1 MKETMRRLLSLV
13 LAWVMLL
20 SMTPLSA
27 LAADGDYYGT
37 YSLDGVS
44 VRASGERTVQV
55 GESITITGSE
65 RGGEWRVSSGSNFVT
80 LTNSDS
86 QTVTVTGIA
95 LGTATVEY
103 GKYSGWWNWNPI
115 ESYTVVVEPASYGT
129 ERVYLYVQVSGD
141 TKGLTI
147 NADGWYTVG
156 YIDLEG
162 LLPTAHDLDRT
173 GWTADNRYTYG
184 TEYLDDV
191 IAAVQTGNITLYPT
205 NQNVFTD
212 DILEQINWTRYGL
225 CIAGGASDY
234 ADEAPAEIFTWH
246 LDGHLTIQYKLLVD
260 MYKQVDADT
269 PGAIPHE
276 GKYYVKASITGF
288 YRYDETDS
296 DRWVTADELAEG
308 RTIDGYAY
316 VGGNPKEI
324 QLLPGSNNQTINLY
338 YDRALAGLEID
349 KTLIDA
355 TTTTERPTLT
365 FDVYEGSD
373 ATGKPVETFT
383 ATWQDGGYVFEPARA
398 DLTIG
403 RQYTIVERV
412 GSVDASDVYDVT
424 YSSGQTFTMAED
436 LTVTV
441 TNERRLLGGDGKAS
455 FIKKW
460 AGDKAEDRPN
470 EQEFAEYLTLKANG
484 VEWPA
489 TPVIE
494 DNGDNTYTI
503 TYRNLPAANLQ
514 GEALTYK
521 LEETPVD
528 NYAATGNPASVG
540 KTITNTLKQGRVG
553 YNLVLP
559 EASWASDVDE
569 FEPNGESETGGPKYL
584 VRDEYY
590 TNPDQ
595 FTVTSHKPQA
605 TGYTFIGWFDKERA
619 SASAA
624 IREADSKVTFAYTG
638 ADVHTLDALWASI
651 DAVGSEQVYDGQPHT
666 LTSADFAFNAG
677 TLDDEYVKQIE
688 KNHLVEMGLL
698 TYATDPNG
706 EYTDKMPEFTDVG
719 AYRVYVKG
727 TVTVGGTPY
736 ELKTFAVVK
745 IKPLEVE
752 ITVADDQKVY
762 GTPDPD
768 FADAAISPYVG
779 DELDGIDLRVSR
791 TNEDEAVDTYE
802 NVLTIGQTAAEL
814 NEKYSNYSFTVKPGD
829 FKIVTDTENE
839 ITITTLGAEKPY
851 DGTELTQPGYTV
863 TVSTDKS
870 ATWDE
875 EKQGYVLWTGD
886 VLTVEPNGTIT
897 NVGTTP
903 NTIGSYAVKN
913 AAGEDVTANYTFGEE
928 TLGELKINP
937 RPVTVIAVSKQKPY
951 DGTPLTDAA
960 YAVLDGGYDTLEEV
974 AAAGE
979 KPVYTTEPKE
989 VVPGEEI
996 TAEIVGTQTL
1006 VGSSSNTIRSVAVQ
1020 DEKNYEIHR
1029 INGTLTVTS
1038 DYPFIPEKTTPDV
1051 ESDYELGAEIPFTI
1065 TVRNITEND
1074 LTDVEVE
1081 DPTAELVE
1089 GTGYIVKDAHHAV
1102 IPIIPAGGS
1111 VAVQA
1116 IHTVTSDDI
1125 LAGTYENVATVKVDD
1140 KVLYPTATVTDIE
1153 PIDGTLSVVKT
1164 SDVTGSAVL
1173 GQTITYTIT
1182 VTNTGNVPL
1191 KNVVVKELAGVT
1203 FAAGNGYTPNG
1214 ETATIAE
1221 LAVGAAVALTAT
1233 YTVTEADVTNGSI
1246 RNTVTAQGDTPDGKK
1261 TPEGGDE
1268 HTDKT
1273 RPTTLR
1279 IQKVLNDQTK
1289 LAETPDFT
1297 FDIYEVTAGTT
1308 DKPTGEPY
1316 TTVTAK
1322 ANLNGDYGVV
1332 MTNRTLEIG
1341 KTYAIVERVG
1351 TVGAQSAYTV
1361 QIQGMDAPEGWATF
1375 TMEEDLTVTVTN
1387 TRKLLDGDGELTVTK
1402 VWVDDD
1408 DADGTR
1414 VSVTFNLMANGAEAL
1429 DAQDN
1434 PISVTLSWAATIT
1447 DLPETDLEGKPIAY
1461 RVIEANLNADG
1472 QLQGNGA
1479 LYDVEYLNATTV
1491 ENSLSADNE
1500 TALSLTKTWMDAARA
1515 TERPKTLEVT
1525 VTASYPTKRG
1535 GAAED
1540 FAKTYTLTD
1549 VLATPSDVLY
1559 TVDASGD
1566 VWTATIDG
1574 LRKYDADGKA
1584 IAYTVTETVPQYYA
1598 ADNGGV
1604 FAVDSADRYA
1614 YSLTNT
1620 LQTAALTIDKT
1631 VTDETGEQ
1639 TAAFLYDVYEA
1650 GATDPYLTDVAVA
1663 IDPLTGEGTLTLDA
1677 KTLPAGKALLVGV
1690 TYTVVEQNTGAWNV
1704 TPGTAEIT
1712 LTLDAD
1718 GALNVAAFGNER
1730 KLYNEPTPGP
1740 SDPAPTATP
1749 TARPTPAP
1757 TPDMTPVPG
1766 ATPTPVPTA
1775 SPTPSAAP
1783 TPVPVPQ
1790 LELGQIFVYK
1800 TWLYD
1805 ANDAYGTRPQGIDIA
1820 LTRSTDGVDWQPVE
1834 TLTLNAAN
1842 GWSGIFG
1849 ETNKLPMTD
1858 ADGNAYTYR
1867 LTETNVPANYTV
1879 WQQTI
1884 DTVGRGGEPVVIE
1897 FTNALDEAELTIRKT
1912 VEDTSDS
1919 AVMPNSFTY
1928 RIYEGNSGLYR
1939 TEVVPVT
1946 YDANGVGT
1954 GSYTVTGLKAGV
1966 TYIVEE
1972 QGASPWT
1979 VSPAQSVPVVAGL
1992 DAVAE
1997 FTNTRRGFNDNTPD
2011 PNATPTPTP
2020 VPTAT
2025 APATPTP
2032 SLDPG
2037 ATPTP
2042 VPTAEPTPT
2051 PTPTPAPT
2059 PVVSDPQGKIGVVKE
2074 WRDEPLN
2081 PAEISRPAAIE
2092 VTLTGESGVHEY
2104 RIQKSASLTEAG
2116 NWQYVFENLPAED
2129 IAGNPYTYTITEAD
2143 QGDYI
2148 AQVPV
2153 AVAPKPGQ
2161 DELSVVRLVNSLKT
2175 SSLTIH
2181 KTTVDPSTDIYP
2193 SQFTFHVYEGVQAAD
2208 DGSAPYTTVSVPRN
2222 GSATVEGFKIGATYT
2237 VFEVDHAAFVKNEPQ
2252 TVTIAADGSASVSF
2266 TNERILVGD
2275 EDDDNEQDPNE
2286 PTLGVLSGTKT
2297 WVDANNAYAT
2307 RPSSITVNL
2316 MRGIPGQTPTVYA
2329 TQVVRANPQGDW
2341 IYTFTGLPKYDQNGV
2356 EYVYSV
2362 TEEAVAGYTPEYNGM
2377 NIVNRADNEISYTA
2391 YKVWVDDPDA
2401 RHPTITIRLYQN
2413 GNEIRTAQLENGVL
2427 THTFTGLP
2435 MYDPATDIAYR
2446 YTIREDDLTDY
2457 DWVIIDNVVYNY
2469 EVDRGPGLVTL
2480 EDTAVPLGFGGTI
2493 MNVGDCFE

>member
-1 MKETMRRLLSLV
+1 MNE
-13 LAWVMLL
+13 
-20 SMTPLSA
+20 
-27 LAADGDYYGT
+27 
-37 YSLDGVS
+37 
-44 VRASGERTVQV
+44 
-55 GESITITGSE
+55 
-65 RGGEWRVSSGSNFVT
+65 
-80 LTNSDS
+80 LTN
-86 QTVTVTGIA
+86 
-95 LGTATVEY
+95 
-103 GKYSGWWNWNPI
+103 
-115 ESYTVVVEPASYGT
+115 
-129 ERVYLYVQVSGD
+129 
-141 TKGLTI
+141 
-147 NADGWYTVG
+147 
-156 YIDLEG
+156 
-162 LLPTAHDLDRT
+162 
-173 GWTADNRYTYG
+173 
-184 TEYLDDV
+184 
-191 IAAVQTGNITLYPT
+191 
-205 NQNVFTD
+205 
-212 DILEQINWTRYGL
+212 
-225 CIAGGASDY
+225 
-234 ADEAPAEIFTWH
+234 
-246 LDGHLTIQYKLLVD
+246 
-260 MYKQVDADT
+260 
-269 PGAIPHE
+269 
-276 GKYYVKASITGF
+276 
-288 YRYDETDS
+288 
-296 DRWVTADELAEG
+296 
-308 RTIDGYAY
+308 
-316 VGGNPKEI
+316 
-324 QLLPGSNNQTINLY
+324 
-338 YDRALAGLEID
+338 
-349 KTLIDA
+349 
-355 TTTTERPTLT
+355 
-365 FDVYEGSD
+365 
-373 ATGKPVETFT
+373 
-383 ATWQDGGYVFEPARA
+383 
-398 DLTIG
+398 
-403 RQYTIVERV
+403 
-412 GSVDASDVYDVT
+412 
-424 YSSGQTFTMAED
+424 
-436 LTVTV
+436 
-441 TNERRLLGGDGKAS
+441 
-455 FIKKW
+455 
-460 AGDKAEDRPN
+460 
-470 EQEFAEYLTLKANG
+470 
-484 VEWPA
+484 
-489 TPVIE
+489 
-494 DNGDNTYTI
+494 
-503 TYRNLPAANLQ
+503 
-514 GEALTYK
+514 
-521 LEETPVD
+521 
-528 NYAATGNPASVG
+528 
-540 KTITNTLKQGRVG
+540 
-553 YNLVLP
+553 
-559 EASWASDVDE
+559 
-569 FEPNGESETGGPKYL
+569 
-584 VRDEYY
+584 
-590 TNPDQ
+590 
-595 FTVTSHKPQA
+595 
-605 TGYTFIGWFDKERA
+605 
-619 SASAA
+619 
-624 IREADSKVTFAYTG
+624 
-638 ADVHTLDALWASI
+638 
-651 DAVGSEQVYDGQPHT
+651 
-666 LTSADFAFNAG
+666 
-677 TLDDEYVKQIE
+677 
-688 KNHLVEMGLL
+688 
-698 TYATDPNG
+698 
-706 EYTDKMPEFTDVG
+706 
-719 AYRVYVKG
+719 
-727 TVTVGGTPY
+727 
-736 ELKTFAVVK
+736 
-745 IKPLEVE
+745 
-752 ITVADDQKVY
+752 
-762 GTPDPD
+762 
-768 FADAAISPYVG
+768 
-779 DELDGIDLRVSR
+779 
-791 TNEDEAVDTYE
+791 
-802 NVLTIGQTAAEL
+802 
-814 NEKYSNYSFTVKPGD
+814 
-829 FKIVTDTENE
+829 
-839 ITITTLGAEKPY
+839 
-851 DGTELTQPGYTV
+851 
-863 TVSTDKS
+863 
-870 ATWDE
+870 
-875 EKQGYVLWTGD
+875 
-886 VLTVEPNGTIT
+886 
-897 NVGTTP
+897 
-903 NTIGSYAVKN
+903 
-913 AAGEDVTANYTFGEE
+913 
-928 TLGELKINP
+928 
-937 RPVTVIAVSKQKPY
+937 
-951 DGTPLTDAA
+951 
-960 YAVLDGGYDTLEEV
+960 
-974 AAAGE
+974 
-979 KPVYTTEPKE
+979 
-989 VVPGEEI
+989 
-996 TAEIVGTQTL
+996 
-1006 VGSSSNTIRSVAVQ
+1006 
-1020 DEKNYEIHR
+1020 
-1029 INGTLTVTS
+1029 
-1038 DYPFIPEKTTPDV
+1038 
-1051 ESDYELGAEIPFTI
+1051 
-1065 TVRNITEND
+1065 
-1074 LTDVEVE
+1074 VEVE
-1081 DPTAELVE
+1081 DLTAELVE
-1089 GTGYIVKDAHHAV
+1089 GAGYSLTDAHHAV
-1102 IPIIPAGGS
+1102 IASIPAGGS
-1111 VAVQA
+1111 VDVKA

-1125 LAGTYENVATVKVDD
+1125 LAGTYENVATVTVDD
-1140 KVLYPTATVTDIE
+1140 KVLNATEIVTDIE
-1153 PIDGTLSVVKT
+1153 PIDVTLSVVKT
-1164 SDVTGSAVL
+1164 SDVTDSAVL

-1182 VTNTGNVPL
+1182 VTNTGNVPYE
-1191 KNVVVKELAGVT
+1191 NVVVTEQLTGAQIIAPVDGSYTVNDQGQAVIANLGV
-1203 FAAGNGYTPNG
+1203 ND
-1214 ETATIAE
+1214 
-1221 LAVGAAVALTAT
+1221 AVDVTAT
-1233 YTVTEADVTNGSI
+1233 YTVTEADVTNRLI
-1246 RNTVTAQGDTPDGKK
+1246 QNTVTAQGNPIKTPDGEK
-1261 TPEGGDE
+1261 TPAGDDE
-1268 HTDKT
+1268 RTDET

-1279 IQKVLNDQTK
+1279 IQKVLDDQTK
-1289 LAETPDFT
+1289 LAQTPDFT
-1297 FDIYEVTAGTT
+1297 FYIYEVTAGTT

-1351 TVGAQSAYTV
+1351 TVGTVGAQSVYTV

-1375 TMEEDLTVTVTN
+1375 TMEEGLTVDVTN
-1387 TRKLLDGDGELTVTK
+1387 TRKLLGGDGELTVTK

-1408 DADGTR
+1408 DADRTR
-1414 VSVTFNLMANGAEAL
+1414 VTVTFNLMANGAAAL
-1429 DAQDN
+1429 DAQGN
-1434 PISVTLSWAATIT
+1434 PISVPLSWRATIT

-1461 RVIEANLNADG
+1461 RVIEANLNANG
-1472 QLQGNGA
+1472 QLQGGNGA
-1479 LYDVEYLNATTV
+1479 LYDVKNLDATTV

-1525 VTASYPTKRG
+1525 VTASYPTVRG
-1535 GAAED
+1535 EAAQA
-1540 FAKTYTLTD
+1540 FAQTYTLTD
-1549 VLATPSDVLY
+1549 APETMSDVLY
-1559 TVDASGD
+1559 TVDDSGD

-1663 IDPLTGEGTLTLDA
+1663 IDPLTGEGTLTLDVDA
-1677 KTLPAGKALLVGV
+1677 QTLPAGKALLVGV
-1690 TYTVVEQNTGAWNV
+1690 TYTVVEKNTGAWNV

-1718 GALNVAAFGNER
+1718 GSEAAFDNER
-1730 KLYNEPTPGP
+1730 KLYNATPGP

-1757 TPDMTPVPG
+1757 TSDLTPVPG

-1820 LTRSTDGVDWQPVE
+1820 LTRSTDGVGWQPVE

-1867 LTETNVPANYTV
+1867 LTETNVLANYTA

-1897 FTNALDEAELTIRKT
+1897 FTNALNEAELTIRKT

-1966 TYIVEE
+1966 TYTVEE

-1979 VSPAQSVPVVAGL
+1979 VSPAQSVTVVAGV
-1992 DAVAE
+1992 DAEAA

-2074 WRDEPLN
+2074 WRNEPLN
-2081 PAEISRPAAIE
+2081 PAEVNRPAAIE
-2092 VTLTGESGVHEY
+2092 VTLTGESGVDEY

-2286 PTLGVLSGTKT
+2286 PTLGALSGTKT

>member
-1 MKETMRRLLSLV
+1 MYDGTALTAEGKISGFVNGETATFATTGTQTLV
-13 LAWVMLL
+13 G
-20 SMTPLSA
+20 SSQN
-27 LAADGDYYGT
+27 T
-37 YSLDGVS
+37 YSLTWDGT
-44 VRASGERTVQV
+44 AKQGNYK
-55 GESITITGSE
+55 ISE
-65 RGGEWRVSSGSNFVT
+65 T
-80 LTNSDS
+80 
-86 QTVTVTGIA
+86 
-95 LGTATVEY
+95 LGT
-103 GKYSGWWNWNPI
+103 
-115 ESYTVVVEPASYGT
+115 
-129 ERVYLYVQVSGD
+129 
-141 TKGLTI
+141 
-147 NADGWYTVG
+147 
-156 YIDLEG
+156 
-162 LLPTAHDLDRT
+162 
-173 GWTADNRYTYG
+173 
-184 TEYLDDV
+184 
-191 IAAVQTGNITLYPT
+191 
-205 NQNVFTD
+205 
-212 DILEQINWTRYGL
+212 
-225 CIAGGASDY
+225 
-234 ADEAPAEIFTWH
+234 
-246 LDGHLTIQYKLLVD
+246 
-260 MYKQVDADT
+260 
-269 PGAIPHE
+269 
-276 GKYYVKASITGF
+276 
-288 YRYDETDS
+288 
-296 DRWVTADELAEG
+296 
-308 RTIDGYAY
+308 
-316 VGGNPKEI
+316 
-324 QLLPGSNNQTINLY
+324 
-338 YDRALAGLEID
+338 
-349 KTLIDA
+349 
-355 TTTTERPTLT
+355 
-365 FDVYEGSD
+365 
-373 ATGKPVETFT
+373 
-383 ATWQDGGYVFEPARA
+383 
-398 DLTIG
+398 
-403 RQYTIVERV
+403 
-412 GSVDASDVYDVT
+412 
-424 YSSGQTFTMAED
+424 
-436 LTVTV
+436 LTVTEYDGEIVV
-441 TNERRLLGGDGKAS
+441 T
-455 FIKKW
+455 
-460 AGDKAEDRPN
+460 
-470 EQEFAEYLTLKANG
+470 T
-484 VEWPA
+484 
-489 TPVIE
+489 
-494 DNGDNTYTI
+494 
-503 TYRNLPAANLQ
+503 
-514 GEALTYK
+514 
-521 LEETPVD
+521 
-528 NYAATGNPASVG
+528 
-540 KTITNTLKQGRVG
+540 
-553 YNLVLP
+553 
-559 EASWASDVDE
+559 
-569 FEPNGESETGGPKYL
+569 TGG
-584 VRDEYY
+584 EY
-590 TNPDQ
+590 T
-595 FTVTSHKPQA
+595 
-605 TGYTFIGWFDKERA
+605 
-619 SASAA
+619 
-624 IREADSKVTFAYTG
+624 
-638 ADVHTLDALWASI
+638 
-651 DAVGSEQVYDGQPHT
+651 YDGQAHGATVSVSDLPDGYT
-666 LTSADFAFNAG
+666 LETATSSA
-677 TLDDEYVKQIE
+677 T
-688 KNHLVEMGLL
+688 
-698 TYATDPNG
+698 ATD
-706 EYTDKMPEFTDVG
+706 
-719 AYRVYVKG
+719 
-727 TVTVGGTPY
+727 VTVEDVAATCDTLVIRNAEGQDVT
-736 ELKTFAVVK
+736 EKLK
-745 IKPLEVE
+745 IR
-752 ITVADDQKVY
+752 
-762 GTPDPD
+762 
-768 FADAAISPYVG
+768 YV
-779 DELDGIDLRVSR
+779 
-791 TNEDEAVDTYE
+791 
-802 NVLTIGQTAAEL
+802 
-814 NEKYSNYSFTVKPGD
+814 
-829 FKIVTDTENE
+829 
-839 ITITTLGAEKPY
+839 
-851 DGTELTQPGYTV
+851 
-863 TVSTDKS
+863 
-870 ATWDE
+870 
-875 EKQGYVLWTGD
+875 
-886 VLTVEPNGTIT
+886 NGTI
-897 NVGTTP
+897 
-903 NTIGSYAVKN
+903 
-913 AAGEDVTANYTFGEE
+913 
-928 TLGELKINP
+928 KINP
-937 RPVTVIAVSKQKPY
+937 RPVTVISESDQKKY
-951 DGTPLTDAA
+951 DGTPLTNAA
-960 YAVLDGGYDTLEEV
+960 YAVLDGGYDTLKEV
-974 AAAGE
+974 TDAGE
-979 KPVYTTEPKE
+979 TPSYTTEPKA
-989 VVPGEEI
+989 VVADEPI
-996 TAEIVGTQTL
+996 TAVITGTQTL
-1006 VGSSSNTIRSVAVQ
+1006 VGSCPNTILSVNVQ
-1020 DEKNYEIHR
+1020 NPKNYEIHQ
-1029 INGTLTVTS
+1029 IDGTLTVTS
-1038 DYPFIPEKTTPDV
+1038 DNPFIPEKTTLTV
-1051 ESDYELGAEIPFTI
+1051 QRDYELGDEIPFTI
-1065 TVRNITEND
+1065 TVRNITVNE
-1074 LTDVEVE
+1074 LTNVEVE
-1081 DPTAELVE
+1081 DLTAKLVDD
-1089 GTGYIVKDAHHAV
+1089 GTDNYILKDAHHAV
-1102 IPIIPAGGS
+1102 IASIPAGGS
-1111 VAVQA
+1111 VDVKA

-1125 LAGTYENVATVKVDD
+1125 LAGTYENVATVKADD
-1140 KVLYPTATVTDIE
+1140 KVLDATATVTDIE
-1153 PIDGTLSVVKT
+1153 PVDVTLSVAKK
-1164 SDVTGSAVL
+1164 SDVTDSAVL

-1182 VTNTGNVPL
+1182 VTNTGNVPYE
-1191 KNVVVKELAGVT
+1191 NVVVTEQLAGAQIIAPVDGSYTVNGQGQAVIANLGVNDEVKVT
-1203 FAAGNGYTPNG
+1203 AM
-1214 ETATIAE
+1214 
-1221 LAVGAAVALTAT
+1221 
-1233 YTVTEADVTNGSI
+1233 YTVTEADVTSGSI
-1246 RNTVTAQGDTPDGKK
+1246 QNTVTAQGKPIDTPDGEK
-1261 TPEGGDE
+1261 TPTGDGK
-1268 HTDKT
+1268 HTDET

-1279 IQKVLNDQTK
+1279 IQKVLIDQTK
-1289 LAETPDFT
+1289 LAQTPDFT

-1341 KTYAIVERVG
+1341 KTYAIVEQVG

-1375 TMEEDLTVTVTN
+1375 TMTEDLTVTVTN
-1387 TRKLLDGDGELTVTK
+1387 ERKLLDGDGELTVTK

-1414 VSVTFNLMANGAEAL
+1414 VPVTFNLMANGTEAL
-1429 DAQDN
+1429 DAQGN
-1434 PISVTLSWAATIT
+1434 PISVTLSWTATIT

-1461 RVIEANLNADG
+1461 SVIEANLNANG

-1479 LYDVEYLNATTV
+1479 LYDVTYLNATTV
-1491 ENSLSADNE
+1491 ENSLSANNE

-1525 VTASYPTKRG
+1525 VTASYPTVRG
-1535 GAAED
+1535 GAAQA
-1540 FAKTYTLTD
+1540 FAQTYTLTD
-1549 VLATPSDVLY
+1549 APETMSDVLY

-1566 VWTATIDG
+1566 VWRATIGG

-1639 TAAFLYDVYEA
+1639 TAAFLYNVYEA
-1650 GATDPYLTDVAVA
+1650 GATDPYLTDVAVV

-1677 KTLPAGKALLVGV
+1677 QTLPAGKALLVGV
-1690 TYTVVEQNTGAWNV
+1690 AYTVVEKNTGAWNV
-1704 TPGTAEIT
+1704 TPGTAKIT

-1718 GALNVAAFGNER
+1718 GTKNVAAFDNER
-1730 KLYNEPTPGP
+1730 KLYNEPTLGP

-1749 TARPTPAP
+1749 TARPTPVP
-1757 TPDMTPVPG
+1757 TPDLTPVPG

-1842 GWSGIFG
+1842 GWSAIFG

-1966 TYIVEE
+1966 TYTVEE

-1979 VSPAQSVPVVAGL
+1979 VSPAQSVTVVAGV
-1992 DAVAE
+1992 DAEAA

-2081 PAEISRPAAIE
+2081 PAEVNRPAAIE
-2092 VTLTGESGVHEY
+2092 VTLTGESGVDEY

>member
-1 MKETMRRLLSLV
+1 MGEDALTATVSGSITYPSDSPVANEVTGHTFTAGDERNYNVSYVDGALTMTYGEQV
-13 LAWVMLL
+13 AV
-20 SMTPLSA
+20 TVT
-27 LAADGDYYGT
+27 AATNDWTYDGAAHRDESY
-37 YSLDGVS
+37 
-44 VRASGERTVQV
+44 TVQV
-55 GESITITGSE
+55 GDGEPVEIAAGESHKLANGD
-65 RGGEWRVSSGSNFVT
+65 V
-80 LTNSDS
+80 L
-86 QTVTVTGIA
+86 
-95 LGTATVEY
+95 TATV
-103 GKYSGWWNWNPI
+103 SGSVTN
-115 ESYTVVVEPASYGT
+115 V
-129 ERVYLYVQVSGD
+129 
-141 TKGLTI
+141 
-147 NADGWYTVG
+147 ADGTV
-156 YIDLEG
+156 
-162 LLPTAHDLDRT
+162 
-173 GWTADNRYTYG
+173 
-184 TEYLDDV
+184 
-191 IAAVQTGNITLYPT
+191 T
-205 NQNVFTD
+205 NEV
-212 DILEQINWTRYGL
+212 
-225 CIAGGASDY
+225 
-234 ADEAPAEIFTWH
+234 
-246 LDGHLTIQYKLLVD
+246 V
-260 MYKQVDADT
+260 M
-269 PGAIPHE
+269 
-276 GKYYVKASITGF
+276 
-288 YRYDETDS
+288 
-296 DRWVTADELAEG
+296 
-308 RTIDGYAY
+308 
-316 VGGNPKEI
+316 
-324 QLLPGSNNQTINLY
+324 
-338 YDRALAGLEID
+338 
-349 KTLIDA
+349 
-355 TTTTERPTLT
+355 
-365 FDVYEGSD
+365 
-373 ATGKPVETFT
+373 
-383 ATWQDGGYVFEPARA
+383 
-398 DLTIG
+398 
-403 RQYTIVERV
+403 
-412 GSVDASDVYDVT
+412 
-424 YSSGQTFTMAED
+424 
-436 LTVTV
+436 VTV
-441 TNERRLLGGDGKAS
+441 TN
-455 FIKKW
+455 
-460 AGDKAEDRPN
+460 
-470 EQEFAEYLTLKANG
+470 
-484 VEWPA
+484 
-489 TPVIE
+489 
-494 DNGDNTYTI
+494 
-503 TYRNLPAANLQ
+503 
-514 GEALTYK
+514 
-521 LEETPVD
+521 
-528 NYAATGNPASVG
+528 
-540 KTITNTLKQGRVG
+540 
-553 YNLVLP
+553 
-559 EASWASDVDE
+559 
-569 FEPNGESETGGPKYL
+569 
-584 VRDEYY
+584 
-590 TNPDQ
+590 
-595 FTVTSHKPQA
+595 
-605 TGYTFIGWFDKERA
+605 
-619 SASAA
+619 
-624 IREADSKVTFAYTG
+624 
-638 ADVHTLDALWASI
+638 
-651 DAVGSEQVYDGQPHT
+651 
-666 LTSADFAFNAG
+666 G
-677 TLDDEYVKQIE
+677 T
-688 KNHLVEMGLL
+688 
-698 TYATDPNG
+698 
-706 EYTDKMPEFTDVG
+706 
-719 AYRVYVKG
+719 
-727 TVTVGGTPY
+727 
-736 ELKTFAVVK
+736 
-745 IKPLEVE
+745 
-752 ITVADDQKVY
+752 
-762 GTPDPD
+762 
-768 FADAAISPYVG
+768 
-779 DELDGIDLRVSR
+779 
-791 TNEDEAVDTYE
+791 
-802 NVLTIGQTAAEL
+802 
-814 NEKYSNYSFTVKPGD
+814 
-829 FKIVTDTENE
+829 
-839 ITITTLGAEKPY
+839 
-851 DGTELTQPGYTV
+851 
-863 TVSTDKS
+863 
-870 ATWDE
+870 
-875 EKQGYVLWTGD
+875 
-886 VLTVEPNGTIT
+886 
-897 NVGTTP
+897 
-903 NTIGSYAVKN
+903 
-913 AAGEDVTANYTFGEE
+913 EDVTRAYDITKNN
-928 TLGELKINP
+928 GELKINP
-937 RPVTVIAVSKQKPY
+937 RPVTVIAESDRKVY
-951 DGTPLTDAA
+951 DGKPLTNAA
-960 YAVLDGGYDTLEEV
+960 YAVLDGGYDTLKEV
-974 AAAGE
+974 TDAGVT
-979 KPVYTTEPKE
+979 PSYTEEPKE
-989 VVPGEEI
+989 VVTGEAI
-996 TAEIVGTQTL
+996 TAVIEGTQTL
-1006 VGSSSNTIRSVAVQ
+1006 VGSSLNKIMLVNVQ
-1020 DEKNYEIHR
+1020 NPKNYEIYR
-1029 INGTLTVTS
+1029 IDGTLTVTS
-1038 DYPFIPEKTTPDV
+1038 DNPFIPEKTTPNV
-1051 ESDYELGAEIPFTI
+1051 QSNYELGDKIPFTI
-1065 TVRNITEND
+1065 TVRNITMND
-1074 LTDVEVE
+1074 LKDVEVE
-1081 DPTAELVE
+1081 DLTAELVDD
-1089 GTGYIVKDAHHAV
+1089 GTGNYSLTDAHHAV
-1102 IPIIPAGGS
+1102 IVSIPAGGS
-1111 VAVQA
+1111 VDVKA

-1125 LAGTYENVATVKVDD
+1125 LAGTYENVATVTVDD
-1140 KVLYPTATVTDIE
+1140 KVLKATATVTDID
-1153 PIDGTLSVVKT
+1153 PIDVTLSVAKT
-1164 SDVTGSAVL
+1164 SDVTDSAVL

-1182 VTNTGNVPL
+1182 VTNTGNVPYE
-1191 KNVVVKELAGVT
+1191 NVVVTEQLTGAQIIAPVDGSYTVNDQGQAVIANLGV
-1203 FAAGNGYTPNG
+1203 ND
-1214 ETATIAE
+1214 
-1221 LAVGAAVALTAT
+1221 AVNVTAT

-1246 RNTVTAQGDTPDGKK
+1246 QNTVTAQGNPIDTPDGEEK
-1261 TPEGGDE
+1261 TPKGGDE
-1268 HTDKT
+1268 HTDET
-1273 RPTTLR
+1273 RPTTLS
-1279 IQKVLNDQTK
+1279 IQKVLIDQTK

-1297 FDIYEVTAGTT
+1297 FDIYEVTDGTT

-1341 KTYAIVERVG
+1341 KTYAIVEQVG
-1351 TVGAQSAYTV
+1351 TVGAVGAQSVYTV
-1361 QIQGMDAPEGWATF
+1361 QIQGKDAPEGWATF
-1375 TMEEDLTVTVTN
+1375 TMEEGLTVDVTN
-1387 TRKLLDGDGELTVTK
+1387 TRKLLDGNGELTVNK

-1408 DADGTR
+1408 DADRTR
-1414 VSVTFNLMANGAEAL
+1414 VSVTFNLMANDTEAL
-1429 DAQDN
+1429 DAQGN
-1434 PISVTLSWAATIT
+1434 PISVTLSWAATIKDLPAT
-1447 DLPETDLEGKPIAY
+1447 DLKGNPIAY
-1461 RVIEANLNADG
+1461 SVVEANLNADG
-1472 QLQGNGA
+1472 QLEGNGA
-1479 LYDVEYLNATTV
+1479 LYDVTYPEEDATTV
-1491 ENSLSADNE
+1491 VNSLSEDNE

-1525 VTASYPTKRG
+1525 VTASYPAVRG
-1535 GAAED
+1535 GAARD

-1549 VLATPSDVLY
+1549 VLATASDVLY
-1559 TVDASGD
+1559 TVDVSGD
-1566 VWTATIDG
+1566 VWTAKIEG

-1598 ADNGGV
+1598 ADNDGE

-1620 LQTAALTIDKT
+1620 LQTATLTIDKT

-1639 TAAFLYDVYEA
+1639 TAQFLYDVYEA

-1663 IDPLTGEGTLTLDA
+1663 IDPQTGEGTLTLDA

-1718 GALNVAAFGNER
+1718 GALNVAAFGNKR

-1842 GWSGIFG
+1842 GWSAIFG

-1966 TYIVEE
+1966 TYTVEE

-1979 VSPAQSVPVVAGL
+1979 VSPAQSVTVVAGV
-1992 DAVAE
+1992 DVEAA

-2074 WRDEPLN
+2074 WRNEPLN
-2081 PAEISRPAAIE
+2081 PAEVNRPAAIE
-2092 VTLTGESGVHEY
+2092 VTLTGESGVDEY

>member
-1 MKETMRRLLSLV
+1 
-13 LAWVMLL
+13 
-20 SMTPLSA
+20 
-27 LAADGDYYGT
+27 
-37 YSLDGVS
+37 
-44 VRASGERTVQV
+44 
-55 GESITITGSE
+55 
-65 RGGEWRVSSGSNFVT
+65 
-80 LTNSDS
+80 
-86 QTVTVTGIA
+86 
-95 LGTATVEY
+95 
-103 GKYSGWWNWNPI
+103 
-115 ESYTVVVEPASYGT
+115 
-129 ERVYLYVQVSGD
+129 
-141 TKGLTI
+141 
-147 NADGWYTVG
+147 
-156 YIDLEG
+156 
-162 LLPTAHDLDRT
+162 
-173 GWTADNRYTYG
+173 
-184 TEYLDDV
+184 
-191 IAAVQTGNITLYPT
+191 
-205 NQNVFTD
+205 
-212 DILEQINWTRYGL
+212 
-225 CIAGGASDY
+225 
-234 ADEAPAEIFTWH
+234 
-246 LDGHLTIQYKLLVD
+246 
-260 MYKQVDADT
+260 
-269 PGAIPHE
+269 
-276 GKYYVKASITGF
+276 
-288 YRYDETDS
+288 
-296 DRWVTADELAEG
+296 
-308 RTIDGYAY
+308 
-316 VGGNPKEI
+316 
-324 QLLPGSNNQTINLY
+324 
-338 YDRALAGLEID
+338 
-349 KTLIDA
+349 
-355 TTTTERPTLT
+355 
-365 FDVYEGSD
+365 
-373 ATGKPVETFT
+373 
-383 ATWQDGGYVFEPARA
+383 
-398 DLTIG
+398 
-403 RQYTIVERV
+403 
-412 GSVDASDVYDVT
+412 
-424 YSSGQTFTMAED
+424 MAED
-436 LTVTV
+436 LRVSV
-441 TNERRLLGGDGKAS
+441 TNTRRLLGDDEAS
-455 FIKKW
+455 FTKKW
-460 AGDKAEDRPN
+460 AGDKAEDRPSV
-470 EQEFAEYLTLKANG
+470 EEFAQYLTLKANG

-503 TYRNLPAANLQ
+503 TYRNLPAADLQ
-514 GEALTYK
+514 GKPLTYT
-521 LEETPVD
+521 LEEKPVD
-528 NYAATGNPASVG
+528 NYAATGSPANVG
-540 KTITNTLKQGRVG
+540 GTITNERKQGRVG
-553 YNLVLP
+553 YNLVL
-559 EASWASDVDE
+559 EKASWATGANE
-569 FEPNGESETGGPKYL
+569 FEPNGESSTGGPKYL

-590 TNPDQ
+590 THPDQ
-595 FTVTSHKPQA
+595 FTVTGHKPQA
-605 TGYTFIGWFDKERA
+605 AGYTFIGWFDKARTYPDDTPV
-619 SASAA
+619 SAA
-624 IREADSKVTFAYTG
+624 IREAGSSVKFAYV
-638 ADVHTLDALWASI
+638 AREHTLDALWASI
-651 DAVGSEQVYDGQPHT
+651 DAVGSVQEYDGRPHS
-666 LTSADFAFNAG
+666 LESAKFAFNPG
-677 TLDDEYVKQIE
+677 TLEDEYLKQIE
-688 KNHLVEMGLL
+688 ENDLVQMGQL
-698 TYATDPNG
+698 TYATEPDGP
-706 EYTDKMPEFTDVG
+706 YTGKMPTFTDVG
-719 AYRVYVKG
+719 KYTVYVKG
-727 TVTVGGTPY
+727 TVTVGDTPY
-736 ELKTFAVVK
+736 ELQTSAV
-745 IKPLEVE
+745 VE
-752 ITVADDQKVY
+752 ITPRPVTVKAESHAFTYDGAAHSWPEYDVDGLVGEDALTATVSGSITYPIESPVANVVTDHEFTTGDERNYSVSYVSGKLTMTYGEPVAVTVTAATNDWTYDGAAHSDESYTVQVGDGEPVEIAAGESYMLANGDMLTATVSGSVTNVAD
-762 GTPDPD
+762 GT
-768 FADAAISPYVG
+768 V
-779 DELDGIDLRVSR
+779 
-791 TNEDEAVDTYE
+791 TNEV
-802 NVLTIGQTAAEL
+802 V
-814 NEKYSNYSFTVKPGD
+814 
-829 FKIVTDTENE
+829 
-839 ITITTLGAEKPY
+839 
-851 DGTELTQPGYTV
+851 TV
-863 TVSTDKS
+863 TVT
-870 ATWDE
+870 
-875 EKQGYVLWTGD
+875 
-886 VLTVEPNGTIT
+886 NGTQ
-897 NVGTTP
+897 
-903 NTIGSYAVKN
+903 
-913 AAGEDVTANYTFGEE
+913 DVTSAYDITEDN
-928 TLGELKINP
+928 GELKINP
-937 RPVTVIAVSKQKPY
+937 RPVTVTAKSQAFAYDGDEHSWPEYGVSGLVGEDALTATVSGSITYPIESPVANVVTDHEFTTGDERNYSVSYEDGELTMTYGKPVAVTVTAATNDWTYDGAAHSDGSYTVQVGDGEPVKIAAGGSHTLANGDVLTATVSGSVKNVADGTVTNEVVRVTVTNGTQDVTRAYAITENDGELKINRRPVTVIAVSDQKPY
-951 DGTPLTDAA
+951 DGTPLMNAA
-960 YAVLDGGYDTLEEV
+960 YAVLNGGYDTLEEV

-979 KPVYTTEPKE
+979 KPVYTTEPKA
-989 VVPGEEI
+989 VVMGEEI

-1006 VGSSSNTIRSVAVQ
+1006 VGSSSNTIQLVDVQ
-1020 DEKNYEIHR
+1020 DRENYEIHQ
-1029 INGTLTVTS
+1029 IDGTLTVTS

-1051 ESDYELGAEIPFTI
+1051 ESNYELGDEIPFTI
-1065 TVRNITEND
+1065 TVRNITMND
-1074 LTDVEVE
+1074 LENVKVE
-1081 DPTAELVE
+1081 DLRAELVDD
-1089 GTGYIVKDAHHAV
+1089 GTGNYRLTDAHHAV
-1102 IPIIPAGGS
+1102 IASIPAGGS
-1111 VAVQA
+1111 VAVKA

-1125 LAGTYENVATVKVDD
+1125 LAGTYENVATVTVDD
-1140 KVLYPTATVTDIE
+1140 KVRYAKATVTDIE
-1153 PIDGTLSVVKT
+1153 PIDGTLSVAKK
-1164 SDVTGSAVL
+1164 SDVIDSAVL

-1191 KNVVVKELAGVT
+1191 KNVVVTEQLAGAQIIAPVGGSYT
-1203 FAAGNGYTPNG
+1203 VNGQG
-1214 ETATIAE
+1214 QAVIAN
-1221 LAVGAAVALTAT
+1221 LGVNDAVDVTAT

-1261 TPEGGDE
+1261 TPEGNGE
-1268 HTDKT
+1268 HTDET
-1273 RPTTLR
+1273 RPTTLS
-1279 IQKVLNDQTK
+1279 IQKVLIDQTK
-1289 LAETPDFT
+1289 LAQTPDFT

-1322 ANLNGDYGVV
+1322 ANPNGDYDVV
-1332 MTNRTLEIG
+1332 MTSRTLEIG

-1351 TVGAQSAYTV
+1351 TVGAQSVYTV

-1375 TMEEDLTVTVTN
+1375 TMEEDLMVTVTN
-1387 TRKLLDGDGELTVTK
+1387 ARKLLDGDGELTVTK

-1414 VSVTFNLMANGAEAL
+1414 VSVTFNLMANDTEAL
-1429 DAQDN
+1429 DAQGN
-1434 PISVTLSWAATIT
+1434 PISVELSWRATIT
-1447 DLPETDLEGKPIAY
+1447 GLPETDLEGNPIAY
-1461 RVIEANLNADG
+1461 SVIEANLNADG

-1491 ENSLSADNE
+1491 ENSLSANNE
-1500 TALSLTKTWMDAARA
+1500 TALSLTKNWTDAARA

-1525 VTASYPTKRG
+1525 VTASYPTERG
-1535 GAAED
+1535 GAAQD
-1540 FAKTYTLTD
+1540 FVRTYTLTD
-1549 VLATPSDVLY
+1549 ADAQETASDVLY

-1566 VWTATIDG
+1566 VWRATIEG

-1584 IAYTVTETVPQYYA
+1584 IAYTVTEKVPQYYA

-1620 LQTAALTIDKT
+1620 LQTATLTIDKT

-1639 TAAFLYDVYEA
+1639 TAQFLYDVYEA
-1650 GATDPYLTDVAVA
+1650 GATDPYLTDVTVA

-1704 TPGTAEIT
+1704 TPGTAKIT

-1718 GALNVAAFGNER
+1718 GTKNVAAFDNER

-1757 TPDMTPVPG
+1757 TPDLTPVPG

-1790 LELGQIFVYK
+1790 LEFGQIFVYK

-1805 ANDAYGTRPQGIDIA
+1805 ANDAYGTRPQDIDIA
-1820 LTRSTDGVDWQPVE
+1820 LTRSTNGVDWRPVE
-1834 TLTLNAAN
+1834 ILTLNAAN

-1867 LTETNVPANYTV
+1867 LTETNVPDNYTV

-1966 TYIVEE
+1966 TYTVEE

-1979 VSPAQSVPVVAGL
+1979 VSPAQSVTVVAGV
-1992 DAVAE
+1992 DSEAA

-2025 APATPTP
+2025 VPATPTP

-2074 WRDEPLN
+2074 WRNEPLN

-2092 VTLTGESGVHEY
+2092 VTLTGESGVDEY

-2143 QGDYI
+2143 QGNYV

-2161 DELSVVRLVNSLKT
+2161 DELSVVRLLNSLKT

-2208 DGSAPYTTVSVPRN
+2208 DGSAPYTTIAVPRN
-2222 GSATVEGFKIGATYT
+2222 GSVTVEGFKIGATYT
-2237 VFEVDHAAFVKNEPQ
+2237 VFEVDHAAFVKNDPQ

-2286 PTLGVLSGTKT
+2286 PALGVLSGTKT

-2307 RPSSITVNL
+2307 RPASITVNL
-2316 MRGIPGQTPTVYA
+2316 MRGIPGQAPTVYA
-2329 TQVVRANPQGDW
+2329 SQVVRANPQGDW
-2341 IYTFTGLPKYDQNGV
+2341 IYTFTNLPKYDQNGV
-2356 EYVYSV
+2356 QYVYSV

-2446 YTIREDDLTDY
+2446 YTIREDDLADY
-2457 DWVIIDNVVYNY
+2457 DWVIVDNVVYNY

-2480 EDTAVPLGFGGTI
+2480 EDTAVPLGFGRTI

>member
-55 GESITITGSE
+55 GESITITG
-65 RGGEWRVSSGSNFVT
+65 
-80 LTNSDS
+80 TNSRDWYRQWIVS
-86 QTVTVTGIA
+86 FGDEDAVRLSNANEQTVTVTGVSP
-95 LGTATVEY
+95 GTVTLTYQTRNNRY
-103 GKYSGWWNWNPI
+103 GSWTTRDT
-115 ESYTVVVEPASYGT
+115 YTVVVEPASYET

-141 TKGLTI
+141 TEGLTI

-156 YIDLEG
+156 YIDLEE
-162 LLPTAHDLDRT
+162 LLPTANDLDHS

-184 TEYLDDV
+184 EAYRDAV

-212 DILEQINWTRYGL
+212 DILEQINWTKYGL

-234 ADEAPAEIFTWH
+234 ADEAPANIFTWH

-260 MYKQVDADT
+260 MYKQVDAGT
-269 PGAIPHE
+269 PGAIPHD

-288 YRYDETDS
+288 YRYDENDFGS
-296 DRWVTADELAEG
+296 EVTADQLAEG

-316 VGGNPKEI
+316 VGGAPESI
-324 QLLPGSNNQTINLY
+324 QLSERSNNETINLY

-355 TTTTERPTLT
+355 TTTTERPEELT

-373 ATGKPVETFT
+373 ATGTPAATFT
-383 ATWQDGGYVFEPARA
+383 ATWNGTNYDVTGGT

-412 GSVDASDVYDVT
+412 GDVDASDVYDVT
-424 YSSGQTFTMAED
+424 YAPSQPFTMTED
-436 LTVTV
+436 LKVTV
-441 TNERRLLGGDGKAS
+441 TNTRRLLGDDGEAS

-460 AGDKAEDRPN
+460 EGDKAEDRPN
-470 EQEFAEYLTLKANG
+470 EQEFAQYLTLKANG
-484 VEWPA
+484 VVVESA
-489 TPVIE
+489 TPVIVA
-494 DNGDNTYTI
+494 NGDTYTI
-503 TYRNLPAANLQ
+503 TYSNLPATNLQ
-514 GEALTYK
+514 GEELIYT
-521 LEETPVD
+521 LEEKSVD
-528 NYAATGNPASVG
+528 NYAATGSPASVG
-540 KTITNTLKQGRVG
+540 DTITNTLKQGRVG
-553 YNLVLP
+553 YNLVLKA
-559 EASWASDVDE
+559 ASWASGANE
-569 FEPNGESETGGPKYL
+569 FEPNGESSTGGPKYL

-590 TNPDQ
+590 TYPDE
-595 FTVTSHKPQA
+595 FTVTSHEPQA
-605 TGYTFIGWFDKERA
+605 TGYTFIGWFDKARTYPDDT
-619 SASAA
+619 SVSAA
-624 IREADSKVTFAYTG
+624 IREAGSSVKFAYDDKDG
-638 ADVHTLDALWASI
+638 EHTLDALWASI
-651 DAVGSEQVYDGQPHT
+651 DAVSSVQEYDGRPHT

-677 TLDDEYVKQIE
+677 TLEDVYVDQIKE
-688 KNHLVEMGLL
+688 NDLVQMGRL
-698 TYATDPNG
+698 TYATELNG

-719 AYRVYVKG
+719 EYTVHVKG
-727 TVTVGGTPY
+727 TVKVGDETY
-736 ELKTFAVVK
+736 VLQTSAVVK
-745 IKPLEVE
+745 ITPRLL
-752 ITVADDQKVY
+752 TVTTPDAQKVY
-762 GTPDPD
+762 DGTALTAEGEISGFVNGETAT
-768 FADAAISPYVG
+768 FATTGTQTEVG
-779 DELDGIDLRVSR
+779 QSQNTYSLTWDG
-791 TNEDEAVDTYE
+791 
-802 NVLTIGQTAAEL
+802 TA
-814 NEKYSNYSFTVKPGD
+814 KPG
-829 FKIVTDTENE
+829 
-839 ITITTLGAEKPY
+839 
-851 DGTELTQPGYTV
+851 
-863 TVSTDKS
+863 
-870 ATWDE
+870 
-875 EKQGYVLWTGD
+875 
-886 VLTVEPNGTIT
+886 
-897 NVGTTP
+897 
-903 NTIGSYAVKN
+903 
-913 AAGEDVTANYTFGEE
+913 NYTISE
-928 TLGELKINP
+928 TLGTLTVTEYDGEIVVTTTGGEYTYDGQAHGATVSVSTLPDGYTLETATSSATATDVTVEDVAATCDTLVIRNAEGKDVTEELNIRYVDGKIKVNP
-937 RPVTVIAVSKQKPY
+937 RPVTVIAESDRKEY
-951 DGTPLTDAA
+951 DGKPLTNEA
-960 YAVLDGGYDTLEEV
+960 YAVLDGWYDTLEDV

-979 KPVYTTEPKE
+979 KPVYTTEPKA

-1006 VGSSSNTIRSVAVQ
+1006 VGSSSNTIWSVDVQ
-1020 DEKNYEIHR
+1020 GPENYKIHR
-1029 INGTLTVTS
+1029 IDGTLTVTS
-1038 DYPFIPEKTTPDV
+1038 DYPFIPEKTTLPV
-1051 ESDYELGAEIPFTI
+1051 QSNYELGEEIPFTI

-1074 LTDVEVE
+1074 LTEVEVE
-1081 DPTAELVE
+1081 DLTAELVE

-1102 IPIIPAGGS
+1102 IESIPAGGS
-1111 VAVQA
+1111 VAVKA
-1116 IHTVTSDDI
+1116 IHKVTSDDI
-1125 LAGTYENVATVKVDD
+1125 LAGTYENVATVTVDD
-1140 KVLYPTATVTDIE
+1140 KVRDAMATVTDIE
-1153 PIDGTLSVVKT
+1153 PIDGTLSVAKT
-1164 SDVTGSAVL
+1164 SDVIGSAVL

-1182 VTNTGNVPL
+1182 VTNTGNVPYE
-1191 KNVVVKELAGVT
+1191 NVVVTERLTGAQIIAPVDGSYTVNDQGQAVIANLGVDD
-1203 FAAGNGYTPNG
+1203 
-1214 ETATIAE
+1214 
-1221 LAVGAAVALTAT
+1221 AVDVTAT

-1246 RNTVTAQGDTPDGKK
+1246 QNTVTAQGNPIKTPDGEK
-1261 TPEGGDE
+1261 TPAGNGECTDE
-1268 HTDKT
+1268 T
-1273 RPTTLR
+1273 RPTTLS
-1279 IQKVLNDQTK
+1279 IQKVLIDQTK
-1289 LAETPDFT
+1289 LAQTPDFT

-1341 KTYAIVERVG
+1341 KTYAIVEQVG
-1351 TVGAQSAYTV
+1351 TVGAQSVYTV

-1375 TMEEDLTVTVTN
+1375 TMEEGLTVDVTN

-1402 VWVDDD
+1402 VWVDDN
-1408 DADGTR
+1408 DADRTR
-1414 VSVTFNLMANGAEAL
+1414 VSVTFNLMANGTEAL
-1429 DAQDN
+1429 DAQGN
-1434 PISVTLSWAATIT
+1434 PISVELSWRATIT
-1447 DLPETDLEGKPIAY
+1447 GLPETDLKGNPIVY
-1461 RVIEANLNADG
+1461 SVIEANLNANG
-1472 QLQGNGA
+1472 QLEGNGA
-1479 LYDVEYLNATTV
+1479 LYDVRYLDETTV
-1491 ENSLSADNE
+1491 ENSLSAKNE
-1500 TALSLTKTWMDAARA
+1500 TALSLTKTWVDAARA

-1525 VTASYPTKRG
+1525 VTASYPAVRG
-1535 GAAED
+1535 GAAQA

-1549 VLATPSDVLY
+1549 EPATGDVLY
-1559 TVDASGD
+1559 TVDDSGD

-1604 FAVDSADRYA
+1604 FAVDSVNRYA

-1631 VTDETGEQ
+1631 VTDKTGEQ
-1639 TAAFLYDVYEA
+1639 TAAFLYYVYEA
-1650 GATDPYLTDVAVA
+1650 GATDPYLTDVEVK
-1663 IDPLTGEGTLTLDA
+1663 IDPLTGEGKLTLDA
-1677 KTLPAGKALLVGV
+1677 QTLPAGKALLVGV
-1690 TYTVVEQNTGAWNV
+1690 AYTVVEQNTGAWNV

-1718 GALNVAAFGNER
+1718 GTKNVAAFDNER
-1730 KLYNEPTPGP
+1730 KLYNEPTSRP

-1757 TPDMTPVPG
+1757 TPDLTPVPG

-1790 LELGQIFVYK
+1790 LEHGQIFVYK

-1805 ANDAYGTRPQGIDIA
+1805 ANDAYGTRPQDIDIE
-1820 LTRSTDGVDWQPVE
+1820 LTRSTNGADWKLVE

-1842 GWSGIFG
+1842 GWFGIFG

-1858 ADGNAYTYR
+1858 AAGNAYTYR

-1966 TYIVEE
+1966 TYTVEE

-1979 VSPAQSVPVVAGL
+1979 VSPAQSVTVVAGV
-1992 DAVAE
+1992 DAEAA

-2025 APATPTP
+2025 VPATPTP

-2074 WRDEPLN
+2074 WRNEPLN

-2092 VTLTGESGVHEY
+2092 VTLTGESGVDEY

-2129 IAGNPYTYTITEAD
+2129 IAGNPYTYTIMEAD
-2143 QGDYI
+2143 QGNYV

-2161 DELSVVRLVNSLKT
+2161 DELSVVRLLNSLKT

-2208 DGSAPYTTVSVPRN
+2208 DGSAPYTTIAVPRN
-2222 GSATVEGFKIGATYT
+2222 GSVTVEGFKIGATYT
-2237 VFEVDHAAFVKNEPQ
+2237 VFEVDHAAFVKNDPQ

-2275 EDDDNEQDPNE
+2275 EDDDNKQDPNE
-2286 PTLGVLSGTKT
+2286 PALGVLSGTKT

-2307 RPSSITVNL
+2307 RPASITVNL
-2316 MRGIPGQTPTVYA
+2316 MRGIPGQAPTVYA
-2329 TQVVRANPQGDW
+2329 SQVVRANPQGDW
-2341 IYTFTGLPKYDQNGV
+2341 IYTFTNLPKYDQNGV
-2356 EYVYSV
+2356 QYVYSV

-2480 EDTAVPLGFGGTI
+2480 EDTAVPLGFGRTI

>member
-1 MKETMRRLLSLV
+1 
-13 LAWVMLL
+13 
-20 SMTPLSA
+20 MTVT
-27 LAADGDYYGT
+27 AATNDWTYDGAAH
-37 YSLDGVS
+37 SDGS
-44 VRASGERTVQV
+44 YTVQV
-55 GESITITGSE
+55 GDGEPVKIAAGESH
-65 RGGEWRVSSGSNFVT
+65 T
-80 LTNSDS
+80 LANGD
-86 QTVTVTGIA
+86 V
-95 LGTATVEY
+95 LTATV
-103 GKYSGWWNWNPI
+103 SGSVTN
-115 ESYTVVVEPASYGT
+115 V
-129 ERVYLYVQVSGD
+129 
-141 TKGLTI
+141 
-147 NADGWYTVG
+147 ADGTV
-156 YIDLEG
+156 
-162 LLPTAHDLDRT
+162 
-173 GWTADNRYTYG
+173 
-184 TEYLDDV
+184 
-191 IAAVQTGNITLYPT
+191 T
-205 NQNVFTD
+205 NEVV
-212 DILEQINWTRYGL
+212 R
-225 CIAGGASDY
+225 
-234 ADEAPAEIFTWH
+234 
-246 LDGHLTIQYKLLVD
+246 
-260 MYKQVDADT
+260 
-269 PGAIPHE
+269 
-276 GKYYVKASITGF
+276 
-288 YRYDETDS
+288 
-296 DRWVTADELAEG
+296 
-308 RTIDGYAY
+308 
-316 VGGNPKEI
+316 
-324 QLLPGSNNQTINLY
+324 
-338 YDRALAGLEID
+338 
-349 KTLIDA
+349 
-355 TTTTERPTLT
+355 
-365 FDVYEGSD
+365 
-373 ATGKPVETFT
+373 
-383 ATWQDGGYVFEPARA
+383 
-398 DLTIG
+398 
-403 RQYTIVERV
+403 
-412 GSVDASDVYDVT
+412 
-424 YSSGQTFTMAED
+424 
-436 LTVTV
+436 VTV
-441 TNERRLLGGDGKAS
+441 TNGAQD
-455 FIKKW
+455 
-460 AGDKAEDRPN
+460 
-470 EQEFAEYLTLKANG
+470 
-484 VEWPA
+484 
-489 TPVIE
+489 
-494 DNGDNTYTI
+494 
-503 TYRNLPAANLQ
+503 
-514 GEALTYK
+514 
-521 LEETPVD
+521 
-528 NYAATGNPASVG
+528 
-540 KTITNTLKQGRVG
+540 
-553 YNLVLP
+553 
-559 EASWASDVDE
+559 
-569 FEPNGESETGGPKYL
+569 
-584 VRDEYY
+584 
-590 TNPDQ
+590 
-595 FTVTSHKPQA
+595 VTSA
-605 TGYTFIGWFDKERA
+605 Y
-619 SASAA
+619 A
-624 IREADSKVTFAYTG
+624 I
-638 ADVHTLDALWASI
+638 
-651 DAVGSEQVYDGQPHT
+651 
-666 LTSADFAFNAG
+666 
-677 TLDDEYVKQIE
+677 
-688 KNHLVEMGLL
+688 
-698 TYATDPNG
+698 
-706 EYTDKMPEFTDVG
+706 
-719 AYRVYVKG
+719 
-727 TVTVGGTPY
+727 
-736 ELKTFAVVK
+736 
-745 IKPLEVE
+745 
-752 ITVADDQKVY
+752 
-762 GTPDPD
+762 
-768 FADAAISPYVG
+768 
-779 DELDGIDLRVSR
+779 
-791 TNEDEAVDTYE
+791 
-802 NVLTIGQTAAEL
+802 
-814 NEKYSNYSFTVKPGD
+814 
-829 FKIVTDTENE
+829 TEN
-839 ITITTLGAEKPY
+839 
-851 DGTELTQPGYTV
+851 DGG
-863 TVSTDKS
+863 
-870 ATWDE
+870 
-875 EKQGYVLWTGD
+875 
-886 VLTVEPNGTIT
+886 
-897 NVGTTP
+897 
-903 NTIGSYAVKN
+903 
-913 AAGEDVTANYTFGEE
+913 
-928 TLGELKINP
+928 LKINP
-937 RPVTVIAVSKQKPY
+937 RPVTVIAVSDQKVY
-951 DGTPLTDAA
+951 DGTPLTKAA

-974 AAAGE
+974 AAAGVT
-979 KPVYTTEPKE
+979 PSYTTEPKA
-989 VVPGEEI
+989 VVTGEAI
-996 TAEIVGTQTL
+996 TAVIEGTQTL
-1006 VGSSSNTIRSVAVQ
+1006 VGSSPNTIQSVAVQ
-1020 DEKNYEIHR
+1020 DPENYEIHR

-1038 DYPFIPEKTTPDV
+1038 DNLFIPEKTTPNV
-1051 ESDYELGAEIPFTI
+1051 QSNYELGDEIPFTI
-1065 TVRNITEND
+1065 TVRNVTVNE
-1074 LTDVEVE
+1074 LTNVEVE
-1081 DPTAELVE
+1081 DLTAELVDD
-1089 GTGYIVKDAHHAV
+1089 GTGNYSLTDAHHAV
-1102 IPIIPAGGS
+1102 IASIPAGGS
-1111 VAVQA
+1111 VDVKA

-1125 LAGTYENVATVKVDD
+1125 LAGTYENVATVKADD
-1140 KVLYPTATVTDIE
+1140 KVLDATATVTDID
-1153 PIDGTLSVVKT
+1153 PIDGTLSVAKTSDVAVTASEGDTITYTITVTNTGNVPLKNVVVEELAGVTFAAGNGYTPNGETATIAELAVGAEVALTATYTVTAADVEAGYVHNVVVATADQPDDENPDQPEDQAETYDPTDPVKEASTAGEVSVGDELTYTIHYFNHEAQAATVTITDTLDAGVDFVSASENGTEANGVVTWTIDQVPAHTGGSVTLTVRVNEQAKVQSAGETEAGVANAATVDVGGRVEQTNEVRNPLKDDDPTEPDKTVDEAGLTVYADGRMVDVGDEITYEITWTNHLNRAATVTVTDVLDEALTFVSADHEGQHANGTVTWTIEADAYESGTVSVTVQVNDKALDGTASPVVENQATVQIENEPSQTTDPVPVTVSNPSIRVEKAITNDQQFALNGEIEYRVVVTNDGNLTLTNIVFEDALFDTASETLPAGAALVEGRIVIAELAPQASITFTYSHQVTSDDLLAGEVVNTATATAVDPTDPSKEVTDEDTATADNLADVDVKLSVVKT

-1182 VTNTGNVPL
+1182 VTNTGNVPYE
-1191 KNVVVKELAGVT
+1191 NVVVTEQLTGAQIIAPVDGSYTVNGQGQAVIANLGV
-1203 FAAGNGYTPNG
+1203 ND
-1214 ETATIAE
+1214 
-1221 LAVGAAVALTAT
+1221 AVNVTAT

-1246 RNTVTAQGDTPDGKK
+1246 QNTVTAQGDPIDTPDGEK
-1261 TPEGGDE
+1261 TPAGDGE
-1268 HTDKT
+1268 HTDGT

-1279 IQKVLNDQTK
+1279 IQKVLIDQTK
-1289 LAETPDFT
+1289 LAQTPDFT

-1308 DKPTGEPY
+1308 DKPTGTPY
-1316 TTVTAK
+1316 TTVTAT
-1322 ANLNGDYGVV
+1322 ANPNGGYDVV
-1332 MTNRTLEIG
+1332 TTSRTLEIG

-1361 QIQGMDAPEGWATF
+1361 QIQGMDAPEGWTTF
-1375 TMEEDLTVTVTN
+1375 TMTEGLTVTVTN
-1387 TRKLLDGDGELTVTK
+1387 ERKLLGGDGKLTVTK

-1414 VSVTFNLMANGAEAL
+1414 VPVTFNLMANGTEAL
-1429 DAQDN
+1429 DAQGN
-1434 PISVTLSWAATIT
+1434 PISVTLSWTATIT

-1472 QLQGNGA
+1472 QLQGGNGA
-1479 LYDVEYLNATTV
+1479 LYDVTYLNATTV
-1491 ENSLSADNE
+1491 ENSLSANNE
-1500 TALSLTKTWMDAARA
+1500 TALSLTKNWTDAARA

-1525 VTASYPTKRG
+1525 VTASYPTVRG
-1535 GAAED
+1535 EAAQA
-1540 FAKTYTLTD
+1540 FAQTYTLTD
-1549 VLATPSDVLY
+1549 APATASDVLY

-1566 VWTATIDG
+1566 VWTATIEG

-1677 KTLPAGKALLVGV
+1677 QTLPAGKALLVGV
-1690 TYTVVEQNTGAWNV
+1690 AYTVVEQNTGAWNV

-1842 GWSGIFG
+1842 GWSAIFG

-1867 LTETNVPANYTV
+1867 LTETNVPANYTA

-1946 YDANGVGT
+1946 YDANGMGT

-1966 TYIVEE
+1966 TYTVEE

-1979 VSPAQSVPVVAGL
+1979 VSPAQSVTVVAGV
-1992 DAVAE
+1992 DAEAA

-2025 APATPTP
+2025 VPATPTP

-2092 VTLTGESGVHEY
+2092 VTLTGESGVDEY
-2104 RIQKSASLTEAG
+2104 RIQKSATLTEAG

-2143 QGDYI
+2143 QGNYV

-2161 DELSVVRLVNSLKT
+2161 DELSVVRLLNSLKT

-2208 DGSAPYTTVSVPRN
+2208 DGSAPYTTIAVPRN
-2222 GSATVEGFKIGATYT
+2222 GSVTVEGFKIGATYT
-2237 VFEVDHAAFVKNEPQ
+2237 VFEVDHAAFVKNDPQ

-2286 PTLGVLSGTKT
+2286 PALGVLSGTKT

-2307 RPSSITVNL
+2307 RPASITVNL
-2316 MRGIPGQTPTVYA
+2316 MRGIPGQAPTVYA
-2329 TQVVRANPQGDW
+2329 SQVVRANPQGDW
-2341 IYTFTGLPKYDQNGV
+2341 IYTFTNLPKYDQNGV
-2356 EYVYSV
+2356 QYVYSV

>member
-1 MKETMRRLLSLV
+1 M
-13 LAWVMLL
+13 
-20 SMTPLSA
+20 
-27 LAADGDYYGT
+27 
-37 YSLDGVS
+37 
-44 VRASGERTVQV
+44 
-55 GESITITGSE
+55 
-65 RGGEWRVSSGSNFVT
+65 
-80 LTNSDS
+80 
-86 QTVTVTGIA
+86 
-95 LGTATVEY
+95 
-103 GKYSGWWNWNPI
+103 
-115 ESYTVVVEPASYGT
+115 
-129 ERVYLYVQVSGD
+129 
-141 TKGLTI
+141 
-147 NADGWYTVG
+147 
-156 YIDLEG
+156 
-162 LLPTAHDLDRT
+162 
-173 GWTADNRYTYG
+173 
-184 TEYLDDV
+184 
-191 IAAVQTGNITLYPT
+191 
-205 NQNVFTD
+205 
-212 DILEQINWTRYGL
+212 
-225 CIAGGASDY
+225 
-234 ADEAPAEIFTWH
+234 
-246 LDGHLTIQYKLLVD
+246 
-260 MYKQVDADT
+260 
-269 PGAIPHE
+269 
-276 GKYYVKASITGF
+276 
-288 YRYDETDS
+288 
-296 DRWVTADELAEG
+296 
-308 RTIDGYAY
+308 
-316 VGGNPKEI
+316 
-324 QLLPGSNNQTINLY
+324 
-338 YDRALAGLEID
+338 
-349 KTLIDA
+349 
-355 TTTTERPTLT
+355 
-365 FDVYEGSD
+365 
-373 ATGKPVETFT
+373 
-383 ATWQDGGYVFEPARA
+383 
-398 DLTIG
+398 
-403 RQYTIVERV
+403 
-412 GSVDASDVYDVT
+412 
-424 YSSGQTFTMAED
+424 
-436 LTVTV
+436 
-441 TNERRLLGGDGKAS
+441 
-455 FIKKW
+455 
-460 AGDKAEDRPN
+460 
-470 EQEFAEYLTLKANG
+470 
-484 VEWPA
+484 
-489 TPVIE
+489 
-494 DNGDNTYTI
+494 
-503 TYRNLPAANLQ
+503 
-514 GEALTYK
+514 
-521 LEETPVD
+521 
-528 NYAATGNPASVG
+528 
-540 KTITNTLKQGRVG
+540 
-553 YNLVLP
+553 
-559 EASWASDVDE
+559 
-569 FEPNGESETGGPKYL
+569 
-584 VRDEYY
+584 
-590 TNPDQ
+590 
-595 FTVTSHKPQA
+595 
-605 TGYTFIGWFDKERA
+605 
-619 SASAA
+619 
-624 IREADSKVTFAYTG
+624 
-638 ADVHTLDALWASI
+638 
-651 DAVGSEQVYDGQPHT
+651 
-666 LTSADFAFNAG
+666 
-677 TLDDEYVKQIE
+677 
-688 KNHLVEMGLL
+688 
-698 TYATDPNG
+698 
-706 EYTDKMPEFTDVG
+706 
-719 AYRVYVKG
+719 
-727 TVTVGGTPY
+727 
-736 ELKTFAVVK
+736 
-745 IKPLEVE
+745 
-752 ITVADDQKVY
+752 
-762 GTPDPD
+762 
-768 FADAAISPYVG
+768 
-779 DELDGIDLRVSR
+779 
-791 TNEDEAVDTYE
+791 
-802 NVLTIGQTAAEL
+802 
-814 NEKYSNYSFTVKPGD
+814 
-829 FKIVTDTENE
+829 
-839 ITITTLGAEKPY
+839 
-851 DGTELTQPGYTV
+851 
-863 TVSTDKS
+863 
-870 ATWDE
+870 
-875 EKQGYVLWTGD
+875 
-886 VLTVEPNGTIT
+886 
-897 NVGTTP
+897 
-903 NTIGSYAVKN
+903 KN

-928 TLGELKINP
+928 TLGELKVNP
-937 RPVTVIAVSKQKPY
+937 RPVTVIAASDQQEY
-951 DGTPLTDAA
+951 NGMPLTNAT
-960 YAVLDGGYDTLEEV
+960 YAVLDGGYKTLEEV

-979 KPVYTTEPKE
+979 TPSYTTAPKE
-989 VVPGEEI
+989 VVTGEEI
-996 TAEIVGTQTL
+996 TAVIVGTQTL
-1006 VGSSSNTIRSVAVQ
+1006 VGSSPNTIQSVAV
-1020 DEKNYEIHR
+1020 ENPENYEIHR
-1029 INGTLTVTS
+1029 IDGTLTVTS
-1038 DYPFIPEKTTPDV
+1038 DNPFIPKKTTPIV
-1051 ESDYELGAEIPFTI
+1051 QSNYELGDEIPFTI
-1065 TVRNITEND
+1065 TVRNITVND
-1074 LTDVEVE
+1074 LKDVEVE
-1081 DPTAELVE
+1081 DLTAELVDD
-1089 GTGYIVKDAHHAV
+1089 GTGNYSLTDVHHAV

-1111 VAVQA
+1111 VDVKA

-1125 LAGTYENVATVKVDD
+1125 LDGTYENVATVKADD
-1140 KVLYPTATVTDIE
+1140 KVLEATATVTDID
-1153 PIDGTLSVVKT
+1153 PIDVTLSVAKT

-1182 VTNTGNVPL
+1182 VKNTGNVPYE
-1191 KNVVVKELAGVT
+1191 NVVVTEQLTGAQIIAPVDGSYTVNDQGQAVIANLGV
-1203 FAAGNGYTPNG
+1203 NG
-1214 ETATIAE
+1214 
-1221 LAVGAAVALTAT
+1221 AVKVTAT

-1246 RNTVTAQGDTPDGKK
+1246 QNTVTAQGNPIDTPDGEEK
-1261 TPEGGDE
+1261 TPKGGDE
-1268 HTDKT
+1268 HTDET
-1273 RPTTLR
+1273 RPTTLS
-1279 IQKVLNDQTK
+1279 IQKVLIDQTK
-1289 LAETPDFT
+1289 LAQTPDFT

-1351 TVGAQSAYTV
+1351 GVDASTVYDVTYSGNGVTDGSDNQ
-1361 QIQGMDAPEGWATF
+1361 ATF
-1375 TMEEDLTVTVTN
+1375 TMTDGLTVTVTN

-1408 DADGTR
+1408 DADVTR
-1414 VSVTFNLMANGAEAL
+1414 VPVTFNLMANGTEAL
-1429 DAQDN
+1429 DAQGN
-1434 PISVTLSWAATIT
+1434 PISVTLSWRATIT
-1447 DLPETDLEGKPIAY
+1447 GLPETDLEGKPIAY
-1461 RVIEANLNADG
+1461 SVIEAYLNANG

-1479 LYDVEYLNATTV
+1479 LYDVTYLNATTV

-1525 VTASYPTKRG
+1525 VTASYPAVRG
-1535 GAAED
+1535 GEAED

-1549 VLATPSDVLY
+1549 EPATGDVLY
-1559 TVDASGD
+1559 KVDDSGD

-1598 ADNGGV
+1598 ADNDGV

-1639 TAAFLYDVYEA
+1639 TAAFLYNVYEA
-1650 GATDPYLTDVAVA
+1650 GATDPYLTGVEVK
-1663 IDPLTGEGTLTLDA
+1663 IDPQTGKGTLTLDA
-1677 KTLPAGKALLVGV
+1677 QTLPAGKALLVGV
-1690 TYTVVEQNTGAWNV
+1690 AYTVVEQNTGAWNV
-1704 TPGTAEIT
+1704 TPGTAEIM

-1718 GALNVAAFGNER
+1718 GTKNVAEFDNER
-1730 KLYNEPTPGP
+1730 KLYNEPTSRP

-1749 TARPTPAP
+1749 TARPTPVP
-1757 TPDMTPVPG
+1757 TPDLTPVPG

-1805 ANDAYGTRPQGIDIA
+1805 ANDAYGTRPKGIDIA
-1820 LTRSTDGVDWQPVE
+1820 LTRRTDGGNWQPVE

-1858 ADGNAYTYR
+1858 ADGKAYTYR
-1867 LTETNVPANYTV
+1867 LTETNEPANYTV

-1897 FTNALDEAELTIRKT
+1897 FTNALDEAQLTIRKT

-1966 TYIVEE
+1966 TYTVEE

-1979 VSPAQSVPVVAGL
+1979 VSPAQSVTVVAGV
-1992 DAVAE
+1992 DAEAA

-2011 PNATPTPTP
+2011 PNATPTPMP

-2081 PAEISRPAAIE
+2081 PAEVNRPAAIE
-2092 VTLTGESGVHEY
+2092 VTLTGESGVDEY

-2286 PTLGVLSGTKT
+2286 PTLGALSGTKT

>member
-1 MKETMRRLLSLV
+1 MADGTVTNEVVMVTVTNGTQDVTSAYDITKNNGGLKINPRPVTVTAESQAFTYDGDEHSWPKYGVSGLV
-13 LAWVMLL
+13 GED
-20 SMTPLSA
+20 A
-27 LAADGDYYGT
+27 LAATVSGSITYPSESPVDNVVTDHTFTTGDERNYSVSYKNGKLTMTYGEPVAVTVTAATNDWTYDGAAHSDESY
-37 YSLDGVS
+37 
-44 VRASGERTVQV
+44 TVQV
-55 GESITITGSE
+55 GDGEPVKIAAGESHKLANGD
-65 RGGEWRVSSGSNFVT
+65 V
-80 LTNSDS
+80 L
-86 QTVTVTGIA
+86 
-95 LGTATVEY
+95 TATV
-103 GKYSGWWNWNPI
+103 SGSVKN
-115 ESYTVVVEPASYGT
+115 V
-129 ERVYLYVQVSGD
+129 
-141 TKGLTI
+141 
-147 NADGWYTVG
+147 ADGTV
-156 YIDLEG
+156 
-162 LLPTAHDLDRT
+162 
-173 GWTADNRYTYG
+173 
-184 TEYLDDV
+184 
-191 IAAVQTGNITLYPT
+191 T
-205 NQNVFTD
+205 NEV
-212 DILEQINWTRYGL
+212 
-225 CIAGGASDY
+225 
-234 ADEAPAEIFTWH
+234 
-246 LDGHLTIQYKLLVD
+246 V
-260 MYKQVDADT
+260 M
-269 PGAIPHE
+269 
-276 GKYYVKASITGF
+276 
-288 YRYDETDS
+288 
-296 DRWVTADELAEG
+296 
-308 RTIDGYAY
+308 
-316 VGGNPKEI
+316 
-324 QLLPGSNNQTINLY
+324 
-338 YDRALAGLEID
+338 
-349 KTLIDA
+349 
-355 TTTTERPTLT
+355 
-365 FDVYEGSD
+365 
-373 ATGKPVETFT
+373 
-383 ATWQDGGYVFEPARA
+383 
-398 DLTIG
+398 
-403 RQYTIVERV
+403 
-412 GSVDASDVYDVT
+412 
-424 YSSGQTFTMAED
+424 
-436 LTVTV
+436 VTV
-441 TNERRLLGGDGKAS
+441 TNGAQD
-455 FIKKW
+455 
-460 AGDKAEDRPN
+460 
-470 EQEFAEYLTLKANG
+470 
-484 VEWPA
+484 
-489 TPVIE
+489 
-494 DNGDNTYTI
+494 
-503 TYRNLPAANLQ
+503 
-514 GEALTYK
+514 
-521 LEETPVD
+521 
-528 NYAATGNPASVG
+528 
-540 KTITNTLKQGRVG
+540 
-553 YNLVLP
+553 
-559 EASWASDVDE
+559 
-569 FEPNGESETGGPKYL
+569 
-584 VRDEYY
+584 
-590 TNPDQ
+590 
-595 FTVTSHKPQA
+595 VTSA
-605 TGYTFIGWFDKERA
+605 Y
-619 SASAA
+619 A
-624 IREADSKVTFAYTG
+624 IT
-638 ADVHTLDALWASI
+638 
-651 DAVGSEQVYDGQPHT
+651 
-666 LTSADFAFNAG
+666 
-677 TLDDEYVKQIE
+677 
-688 KNHLVEMGLL
+688 KN
-698 TYATDPNG
+698 NG
-706 EYTDKMPEFTDVG
+706 G
-719 AYRVYVKG
+719 
-727 TVTVGGTPY
+727 
-736 ELKTFAVVK
+736 
-745 IKPLEVE
+745 
-752 ITVADDQKVY
+752 
-762 GTPDPD
+762 
-768 FADAAISPYVG
+768 
-779 DELDGIDLRVSR
+779 
-791 TNEDEAVDTYE
+791 
-802 NVLTIGQTAAEL
+802 
-814 NEKYSNYSFTVKPGD
+814 
-829 FKIVTDTENE
+829 
-839 ITITTLGAEKPY
+839 
-851 DGTELTQPGYTV
+851 
-863 TVSTDKS
+863 
-870 ATWDE
+870 
-875 EKQGYVLWTGD
+875 
-886 VLTVEPNGTIT
+886 
-897 NVGTTP
+897 
-903 NTIGSYAVKN
+903 
-913 AAGEDVTANYTFGEE
+913 
-928 TLGELKINP
+928 LKINP
-937 RPVTVIAVSKQKPY
+937 RPVTVIAGSAQKVY
-951 DGTPLTDAA
+951 DGTPLANEA
-960 YAVLDGGYDTLEEV
+960 YAVLDGGYKTLEEV
-974 AAAGE
+974 TAAGKE
-979 KPVYTTEPKE
+979 PSYTTKPKE
-989 VVPGEEI
+989 VVTGEAI

-1006 VGSSSNTIRSVAVQ
+1006 VGSSSNTIESVDVK
-1020 DEKNYEIHR
+1020 DEKNYDIHQ

-1038 DYPFIPEKTTPDV
+1038 DNPFIPEKKTPNV
-1051 ESDYELGAEIPFTI
+1051 QSNYELGDEIPFTI
-1065 TVRNITEND
+1065 TVRNITENV
-1074 LTDVEVE
+1074 LTNVEVK
-1081 DPTAELVE
+1081 DLTAELVDD
-1089 GTGYIVKDAHHAV
+1089 GTGNYSLRDAHHAV
-1102 IPIIPAGGS
+1102 IASIPEGGS
-1111 VAVQA
+1111 VDVKA

-1140 KVLYPTATVTDIE
+1140 KVLNATATVTDID
-1153 PIDGTLSVVKT
+1153 PIDGTLSVAKKSDVTGTVGEGDTITYTITVTNKGNVPLKNVVVEELEGVTFADGNGYTSDGETATIAELAVGAEVALTATYTVTAADVEAGYVHNVVVATADQPDDENPDQPEDQAETYDPTDPVKEASTAGEVSVGDELIYTIHYFNHEAQPATVTITDTLDEGVDFVSADQDGTEDNGVVKWTIDQVPAHTGGSVTLTVRVNERAKVQIAGETEAGVDNAATVSVGGRVEQTNEVRNPLKDDEPTKPVKTVEAGLTVYADGQMVDVGDEITYEITWTNHLNHAATVTVTDVLDEALTFVSADHEGRHENGTVTWTIEADAYESGTVNVTVQVNDKALDGTPSPVVENQATVQIENKPSQTTDPVPVTVSNPSIRVEKAITNDQQFALNGEIEYQVEVTNDGNLTLTNIVFEDALFAASETLPAGAALVEGRIVIAALAPKASITFTYSHQVTSDDLLAGEVENTATATAADPTDPSKEVTDEDTATADNLADVDVTLSVAKT

-1182 VTNTGNVPL
+1182 VTNTGNVPYE
-1191 KNVVVKELAGVT
+1191 NVVVTEQLAGAQIIAPVD
-1203 FAAGNGYTPNG
+1203 GSYTVNDQG
-1214 ETATIAE
+1214 QAVIAN
-1221 LAVGAAVALTAT
+1221 LGVNDAVNVTAT
-1233 YTVTEADVTNGSI
+1233 YTVTEADVTNRSI
-1246 RNTVTAQGDTPDGKK
+1246 RNTVTAQGNPIKTPDGEK
-1261 TPEGGDE
+1261 TPAGDGE
-1268 HTDKT
+1268 HTDGT

-1279 IQKVLNDQTK
+1279 IQKVLIDQTK
-1289 LAETPDFT
+1289 LAQTPDFT

-1308 DKPTGEPY
+1308 DKPTGTPY
-1316 TTVTAK
+1316 TTVTATP
-1322 ANLNGDYGVV
+1322 NPNGGYDVV
-1332 MTNRTLEIG
+1332 TTSRTLEID

-1361 QIQGMDAPEGWATF
+1361 QIEGAAAPEGWATF
-1375 TMEEDLTVTVTN
+1375 TMTEGLTVTVTN

-1414 VSVTFNLMANGAEAL
+1414 VSVTFNLMANGTEAL
-1429 DAQDN
+1429 DAQGN
-1434 PISVTLSWAATIT
+1434 PISVALSWTATIT

-1461 RVIEANLNADG
+1461 SVIEAKLNANG
-1472 QLQGNGA
+1472 QLQGGNGA
-1479 LYDVEYLNATTV
+1479 LYDVKNLDATTV

-1525 VTASYPTKRG
+1525 VTASYPTVRG
-1535 GAAED
+1535 GAAQA
-1540 FAKTYTLTD
+1540 FAQTYTLTD
-1549 VLATPSDVLY
+1549 APETMSDVLY

-1631 VTDETGEQ
+1631 VTDKTGEQ
-1639 TAAFLYDVYEA
+1639 TAAFLYNVYEA
-1650 GATDPYLTDVAVA
+1650 GATDPYLTDVEVK
-1663 IDPLTGEGTLTLDA
+1663 INPQTGEGTLTLDA
-1677 KTLPAGKALLVGV
+1677 KTLPDGKALLVGV
-1690 TYTVVEQNTGAWNV
+1690 AYTVVEQNTGAWNV

-1712 LTLDAD
+1712 LDAD
-1718 GALNVAAFGNER
+1718 GTKNVAAFDNER
-1730 KLYNEPTPGP
+1730 KLYNEPTLGP

-1757 TPDMTPVPG
+1757 TSDLTPVPG

-1820 LTRSTDGVDWQPVE
+1820 LTRSTNGADWKLVE

-1858 ADGNAYTYR
+1858 AAGNAYTYR
-1867 LTETNVPANYTV
+1867 LTETNVPANYNYTA

-1966 TYIVEE
+1966 TYTVEE

-1979 VSPAQSVPVVAGL
+1979 VSPAQSVTVVAGV
-1992 DAVAE
+1992 DSEAA

-2011 PNATPTPTP
+2011 PNATPTPAP

-2074 WRDEPLN
+2074 WRNEPLN
-2081 PAEISRPAAIE
+2081 PAEVNRPAAIE
-2092 VTLTGESGVHEY
+2092 VTLTGESGVDEY

-2252 TVTIAADGSASVSF
+2252 TVTIAADGSASISF

>member
-1 MKETMRRLLSLV
+1 MIRNAEGQDVTEELNIRYVNGTIKVTPATLTVTTPDKQKVYDGTALTAEGEISGFVNGETATFATTGTQTLV
-13 LAWVMLL
+13 G
-20 SMTPLSA
+20 SSPN
-27 LAADGDYYGT
+27 T
-37 YSLDGVS
+37 YSLTWDGT
-44 VRASGERTVQV
+44 AKQGNYK
-55 GESITITGSE
+55 ISE
-65 RGGEWRVSSGSNFVT
+65 T
-80 LTNSDS
+80 
-86 QTVTVTGIA
+86 
-95 LGTATVEY
+95 LGT
-103 GKYSGWWNWNPI
+103 
-115 ESYTVVVEPASYGT
+115 
-129 ERVYLYVQVSGD
+129 
-141 TKGLTI
+141 
-147 NADGWYTVG
+147 
-156 YIDLEG
+156 
-162 LLPTAHDLDRT
+162 
-173 GWTADNRYTYG
+173 
-184 TEYLDDV
+184 
-191 IAAVQTGNITLYPT
+191 
-205 NQNVFTD
+205 
-212 DILEQINWTRYGL
+212 
-225 CIAGGASDY
+225 
-234 ADEAPAEIFTWH
+234 
-246 LDGHLTIQYKLLVD
+246 
-260 MYKQVDADT
+260 
-269 PGAIPHE
+269 
-276 GKYYVKASITGF
+276 
-288 YRYDETDS
+288 
-296 DRWVTADELAEG
+296 
-308 RTIDGYAY
+308 
-316 VGGNPKEI
+316 
-324 QLLPGSNNQTINLY
+324 
-338 YDRALAGLEID
+338 
-349 KTLIDA
+349 
-355 TTTTERPTLT
+355 
-365 FDVYEGSD
+365 
-373 ATGKPVETFT
+373 
-383 ATWQDGGYVFEPARA
+383 
-398 DLTIG
+398 
-403 RQYTIVERV
+403 
-412 GSVDASDVYDVT
+412 
-424 YSSGQTFTMAED
+424 
-436 LTVTV
+436 LTVTEYDGEIVV
-441 TNERRLLGGDGKAS
+441 T
-455 FIKKW
+455 
-460 AGDKAEDRPN
+460 
-470 EQEFAEYLTLKANG
+470 T
-484 VEWPA
+484 
-489 TPVIE
+489 
-494 DNGDNTYTI
+494 
-503 TYRNLPAANLQ
+503 
-514 GEALTYK
+514 
-521 LEETPVD
+521 
-528 NYAATGNPASVG
+528 
-540 KTITNTLKQGRVG
+540 
-553 YNLVLP
+553 
-559 EASWASDVDE
+559 
-569 FEPNGESETGGPKYL
+569 TGGKY
-584 VRDEYY
+584 
-590 TNPDQ
+590 T
-595 FTVTSHKPQA
+595 
-605 TGYTFIGWFDKERA
+605 
-619 SASAA
+619 
-624 IREADSKVTFAYTG
+624 
-638 ADVHTLDALWASI
+638 
-651 DAVGSEQVYDGQPHT
+651 YDGQAHGATVSVSALPAGYT
-666 LTSADFAFNAG
+666 LVTATSSA
-677 TLDDEYVKQIE
+677 T
-688 KNHLVEMGLL
+688 
-698 TYATDPNG
+698 ATD
-706 EYTDKMPEFTDVG
+706 
-719 AYRVYVKG
+719 
-727 TVTVGGTPY
+727 VTVEDVAATCDTLVIRNAEGQDVT
-736 ELKTFAVVK
+736 EKLK
-745 IKPLEVE
+745 IR
-752 ITVADDQKVY
+752 
-762 GTPDPD
+762 
-768 FADAAISPYVG
+768 YV
-779 DELDGIDLRVSR
+779 
-791 TNEDEAVDTYE
+791 
-802 NVLTIGQTAAEL
+802 
-814 NEKYSNYSFTVKPGD
+814 
-829 FKIVTDTENE
+829 
-839 ITITTLGAEKPY
+839 
-851 DGTELTQPGYTV
+851 
-863 TVSTDKS
+863 
-870 ATWDE
+870 
-875 EKQGYVLWTGD
+875 
-886 VLTVEPNGTIT
+886 NGTIK
-897 NVGTTP
+897 V
-903 NTIGSYAVKN
+903 
-913 AAGEDVTANYTFGEE
+913 
-928 TLGELKINP
+928 NP
-937 RPVTVIAVSKQKPY
+937 RPVTVIAASDQKVY
-951 DGTPLTDAA
+951 DGMPLTNAA
-960 YAVLDGGYDTLEEV
+960 YAVLDGGYKTLEEV
-974 AAAGE
+974 TAAGKE
-979 KPVYTTEPKE
+979 PSYTMEPKG
-989 VVPGEEI
+989 VVTGEAI
-996 TAEIVGTQTL
+996 TAVIVGTQTL
-1006 VGSSSNTIRSVAVQ
+1006 VGSCLNEIMSVNVQ
-1020 DEKNYEIHR
+1020 NPKNYDFHR
-1029 INGTLTVTS
+1029 IDGTLTVKS

-1051 ESDYELGAEIPFTI
+1051 KSDYELGDEIPFTI

-1074 LTDVEVE
+1074 LTDVQVK
-1081 DPTAELVE
+1081 DPTAELVDD
-1089 GTGYIVKDAHHAV
+1089 GTGNYSLKDDAHHAV

-1111 VAVQA
+1111 VDVQA

-1125 LAGTYENVATVKVDD
+1125 LAGTYENVATVKADD
-1140 KVLYPTATVTDIE
+1140 KVLEATATVTDID
-1153 PIDGTLSVVKT
+1153 PIDVTLSVEKT
-1164 SDVTGSAVL
+1164 SDVSDVTDSAVL

-1182 VTNTGNVPL
+1182 VTNTGNVPYE
-1191 KNVVVKELAGVT
+1191 NVVVTEQLAG
-1203 FAAGNGYTPNG
+1203 AQIIAPDDGSYTVNDQG
-1214 ETATIAE
+1214 QAVIANLGVNE
-1221 LAVGAAVALTAT
+1221 AVDVTAT

-1246 RNTVTAQGDTPDGKK
+1246 QNTVTAQGNPIDTPDGEEK
-1261 TPEGGDE
+1261 TPKGGDE
-1268 HTDKT
+1268 HTDET
-1273 RPTTLR
+1273 RPTTLS
-1279 IQKVLNDQTK
+1279 IQKVLIDQTK
-1289 LAETPDFT
+1289 LAQTPDFT

-1375 TMEEDLTVTVTN
+1375 VMEEDLTVTVTN

-1414 VSVTFNLMANGAEAL
+1414 VSVTFNLMANGTEAL
-1429 DAQDN
+1429 DAQGN

-1447 DLPETDLEGKPIAY
+1447 GLPETDLEGNPIAY
-1461 RVIEANLNADG
+1461 SVIEANLNADG

-1479 LYDVEYLNATTV
+1479 LYDVTYLDETTV
-1491 ENSLSADNE
+1491 ENSLSANNE

-1515 TERPKTLEVT
+1515 TERPKTLKVT
-1525 VTASYPTKRG
+1525 VTASYPTVRG
-1535 GAAED
+1535 GAAQA
-1540 FAKTYTLTD
+1540 FAQTYTLTD
-1549 VLATPSDVLY
+1549 APATASDVLY
-1559 TVDASGD
+1559 TVDVSGD
-1566 VWTATIDG
+1566 VWKATIDG

-1663 IDPLTGEGTLTLDA
+1663 INPLTGEGTLTLDA

-1704 TPGTAEIT
+1704 TPGTAEIM

-1718 GALNVAAFGNER
+1718 GTKNVAAFYNER

-1749 TARPTPAP
+1749 TARPTPVP
-1757 TPDMTPVPG
+1757 TPDLTPVPG

-1783 TPVPVPQ
+1783 TPAPVPQ

-1820 LTRSTDGVDWQPVE
+1820 LTRSIDGVDWQPVE

-1858 ADGNAYTYR
+1858 ADGKAYTYR

-1966 TYIVEE
+1966 TYTVEE

-1979 VSPAQSVPVVAGL
+1979 VSPAQSVPVVAGPN
-1992 DAVAE
+1992 AVAE

-2025 APATPTP
+2025 VPATPTP

-2074 WRDEPLN
+2074 WRNEPLN
-2081 PAEISRPAAIE
+2081 PAEVNRPAAIE
-2092 VTLTGESGVHEY
+2092 VTLTGESGVDEY
-2104 RIQKSASLTEAG
+2104 RIQKSASLTETG

-2181 KTTVDPSTDIYP
+2181 KTTVDSSTDIYP